1 MNHNFNTDFAKEY
14 GLVEAILIENLY
26 FWCKKNLANEKNI
39 ENGKAWTYNS
49 VKAFNELFPYLTP
62 HKINRALKTLEEKE
76 LIEVGNFNENPYDR
90 TKWYTITDKAV
101 STLKYPTLHLQKNAN
116 GKDEKRKCTNI
127 ENRKCSYST
136 DIKHSYKPNN
146 KQWKVIEPLE
156 LSENLSN
163 ALLDFMEFRTKIKS
177 PLTERA
183 LELLLKKL
191 GSIANTEQ
199 EKIDIL
205 NQSIMNGWK
214 GVFPL
219 RNQPSQNSS
228 KIYGKGKEQEYL
240 DSIGE
245 W

>member
-1 MNHNFNTDFAKEY
+1 MNHNFNVDFAKEH

-26 FWCKKNLANEKNI
+26 YWCKHNLANEKNI
-39 ENGKAWTYNS
+39 KENKAWTYNS

-62 HKINRALKTLEEKE
+62 HKINRALKNLEEKE

-90 TKWYTITDKAV
+90 TKWYTVTDKAAA
-101 STLKYPTLHLQKNAN
+101 TLKYPTLHLLKNAN
-116 GKDEKRKCTNI
+116 GELKKRKCTNDEKRKCSYNTN
-127 ENRKCSYST
+127 
-136 DIKHSYKPNN
+136 IKHSYKPNS
-146 KQWKVIEPLE
+146 KQWKYIEPLG

-163 ALLDFMEFRTKIKS
+163 TLLDFMEFRAKTKS
-177 PLTERA
+177 SLTERA
-183 LELLLKKL
+183 LELMLKKL
-191 GSIANTEQ
+191 NSLANNEQ

-219 RNQPSQNSS
+219 KSRPTQSNT